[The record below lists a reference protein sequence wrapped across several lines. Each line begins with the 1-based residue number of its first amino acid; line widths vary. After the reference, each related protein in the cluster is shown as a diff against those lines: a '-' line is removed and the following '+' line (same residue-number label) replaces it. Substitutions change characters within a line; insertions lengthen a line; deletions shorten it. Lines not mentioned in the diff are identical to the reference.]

1 MKKGDVVMVD
11 IGHRILTGHVVEV
24 DENSEYVTV
33 KHDNFKGEVFNKKQV
48 TVLED
53 EFLLLA

>member
-1 MKKGDVVMVD
+1 MKHGDIVIVD
-11 IGHRILTGHVVEV
+11 IGHRHLTGHVVEFSA
-24 DENSEYVTV
+24 ESEYVTV

-53 EFLLLA
+53 DLFLLA

>member
-1 MKKGDVVMVD
+1 MKNGDIVIVD
-11 IGHRILTGHVVEV
+11 IGHRHLTGHVVDVSAE
-24 DENSEYVTV
+24 SEYVTV

-53 EFLLLA
+53 DLFLLA